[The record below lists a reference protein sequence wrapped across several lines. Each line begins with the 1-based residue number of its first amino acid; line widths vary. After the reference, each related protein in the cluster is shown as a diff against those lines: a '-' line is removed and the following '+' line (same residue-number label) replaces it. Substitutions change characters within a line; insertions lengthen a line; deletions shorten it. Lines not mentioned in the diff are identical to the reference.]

1 MAHVAF
7 VCPDPAMWSMPGND
21 IVKAVPIDTCLNCS
35 LTRIDRACHWDFADL
50 KARIEGG
57 YDEAFSPSRF
67 NGCDRELYLRAN
79 NDFSTDPAEQT
90 YRVRG
95 TAAHAALEV
104 DEPRVVGEAR
114 VYRALRGAVDHLG
127 RPVVVGVKPDAV
139 YPGLGLIADFKTWKY
154 LPRGNVIKGQ
164 IDPQPVKPA
173 VIRQLS
179 VGAWAWADPCG
190 VQYAGQ
196 SSTELRPL
204 PIPITRAQES
214 LRDGSGKG
222 FLRQQVELMDFSKL
236 EDWMRQRVLELNA
249 TRSGVEPGYCDE
261 SQRWKCGNCV
271 VRDMCGIPKEMYV
284 KPVTRRVTGTV
295 TGTVTKERK
304 PSARRS
310 TKPN

>member
-7 VCPDPAMWSMPGND
+7 VCPDPAMWSMPGTEID
-21 IVKAVPIDTCLNCS
+21 KAVPIDTCLNCS

-50 KARIEGG
+50 MARIEGG

-79 NDFSTDPAEQT
+79 NDFSTNPSEQT

-95 TAAHAALEV
+95 TAAHAALETGAG
-104 DEPRVVGEAR
+104 ETRVVSEAR
-114 VYRALRGAVDHLG
+114 VYRCLDGSVDHLG

-139 YPGLGLIADFKTWKY
+139 YPGLSLIADFKTWKY
-154 LPRGNVIKGQ
+154 LPRGNVTRGE

-190 VQYAGQ
+190 VQYAGEP
-196 SSTELRPL
+196 STTLRPS
-204 PIPITRAQES
+204 PIKITQSQES

-222 FLRQQVELMDFSKL
+222 FLRQLVPLMDFTEL
-236 EDWMRQRVLELNA
+236 ENWMRQRVLELNA
-249 TRSGVEPGYCDE
+249 TRSGIEPGYCDE
-261 SQRWKCGNCV
+261 TQRWKCGNCV

-284 KPVTRRVTGTV
+284 K
-295 TGTVTKERK
+295 ERK
-304 PSARRS
+304 ASARRS
-310 TKPN
+310 TKP